1 MILQASVLRLTARA
15 VYFYH
20 WSFDIFRNQGKMNGG
35 CVQRLRL
42 SSHGE
47 EVSEQNNS
55 GIDRKERQGDS
66 QSMTQRRMLRS
77 CYHSLKNSIAEER
90 EEIFKADSD
99 KFDSLIDKVKNL
111 HNLVQKPREQVA
123 DAEALLDITSTFLES
138 IKSTQNS
145 NGISPVNFVNALL
158 RKYSNQS
165 HGNVSIERDDNQTH
179 LSWGTLGLEASTI
192 FCDVAGMS
200 TMLGGTDSETK
211 QRKISVSRKREK
223 PTESTRPVMVA
234 DSGNDNTSETDKNI
248 ATMFNILRKHKRARL
263 DALVLNRRSFSQTV
277 ENIFALSFLVK
288 DGRVEI
294 NLDEN
299 KNHIVA
305 PRNAPTANERAS
317 GQGSYSQFIFRFDY
331 RDWKLMIESIEKG
344 QELMP
349 HRTCL
354 PLYPNSENASAAPIR
369 KNSRNRGRE
378 APPAGGA
385 QEASES
391 DGGSSEKDFSQRPM
405 VKRNK
410 GHL

>member
-1 MILQASVLRLTARA
+1 
-15 VYFYH
+15 
-20 WSFDIFRNQGKMNGG
+20 MNGG
-35 CVQRLRL
+35 CVRGLRL

-47 EVSEQNNS
+47 EGSEQNNS
-55 GIDRKERQGDS
+55 GIDRKEREI
-66 QSMTQRRMLRS
+66 QSKADRRDLRS
-77 CYHSLKNSIAEER
+77 CYRSLKNSIAEER
-90 EEIFKADSD
+90 EEILKADSD
-99 KFDSLIDKVKNL
+99 KFDSLIHKVQNL
-111 HNLVQKPREQVA
+111 HNLVQRPREQVA
-123 DAEALLDITSTFLES
+123 DAEALLGITSTFLES
-138 IKSTQNS
+138 IRSTQNS
-145 NGISPVNFVNALL
+145 NGVSPVDFVNALL
-158 RKYSNQS
+158 RKYSNES

-179 LSWGTLGLEASTI
+179 ISWGTLGLEASTI

-211 QRKISVSRKREK
+211 QRKISGSRKRGK

-234 DSGNDNTSETDKNI
+234 DSGNENTSETDKNI
-248 ATMFNILRKHKRARL
+248 QTMFKILRKHERARL

-294 NLDEN
+294 DLDEN

-305 PRNAPTANERAS
+305 PKNAPKTAS
-317 GQGSYSQFIFRFDY
+317 GEGSYSQFIFRFDY
-331 RDWKLMIESIEKG
+331 RDWKLMIESIESG

-349 HRTCL
+349 HRTGL
-354 PLYPNSENASAAPIR
+354 PLYPNSENASATPIR
-369 KNSRNRGRE
+369 KISRNRGRE

-391 DGGSSEKDFSQRPM
+391 NGGSGEKGDFSQRPV

-410 GHL
+410 